1 MKGPSGPLL
10 FTFSTNYDTIALP
23 KEENI
28 MRFGLTV
35 EHKNLLKQLKIVNSA
50 LGRWKFA
57 LWPTRIVDGSYIW
70 LEKYYEIR
78 HEHVHQNED
87 GSYECEAYYGI
98 DVYAYTNS
106 REVRHKFYKKVYGK
120 GIYAAYN
127 PSYNPIFGEEAKTHL
142 LQYKAELEE
151 KLSQM

>member
-10 FTFSTNYDTIALP
+10 FTFSTKYDKIALP

-35 EHKNLLKQLKIVNSA
+35 EHKNLLKQLKIVNKA

-57 LWPTRIVDGSYIW
+57 FWPTRIIDGSYIW
-70 LEKYYEIR
+70 FEKYYEIR
-78 HEHVHQNED
+78 HEHIHQNKD

-106 REVRHKFYKKVYGK
+106 REVRHKVYKNHPN
-120 GIYAAYN
+120 YN
-127 PSYNPIFGEEAKTHL
+127 TIFGEEAKTHL

>member
-1 MKGPSGPLL
+1 
-10 FTFSTNYDTIALP
+10 
-23 KEENI
+23 

-35 EHKNLLKQLKIVNSA
+35 EHKNLLKQLKIVNNA
-50 LGRWKFA
+50 LGRRKFA

-87 GSYECEAYYGI
+87 GSYECEAYYGV
-98 DVYAYTNS
+98 DMYAYTNS
-106 REVRHKFYKKVYGK
+106 REVRHKFYKKRREK
-120 GIYAAYN
+120 GLYSMYNSTYDAIY
-127 PSYNPIFGEEAKTHL
+127 GEEAKTHL

-151 KLSQM
+151 KISRI

>member
-1 MKGPSGPLL
+1 
-10 FTFSTNYDTIALP
+10 
-23 KEENI
+23 

-35 EHKNLLKQLKIVNSA
+35 EHKNLLKQLKIVNNA
-50 LGRWKFA
+50 LGRRKFA

-87 GSYECEAYYGI
+87 GSYECEAYYGVDI
-98 DVYAYTNS
+98 YAYTNF
-106 REVRHKFYKKVYGK
+106 REVRHKFYKKRREK
-120 GIYAAYN
+120 GLYSMYNSTYDAIY
-127 PSYNPIFGEEAKTHL
+127 GEEAKTHL

-151 KLSQM
+151 KSLGCNALRFEC